1 MLVTLWTCTLYAI
14 LGKAYD
20 FDTESIHYVS
30 YVLTSSEDL
39 ERFST
44 AFLPQ

>member
-1 MLVTLWTCTLYAI
+1 MLVTLWTCTLYAL

-30 YVLTSSEDL
+30 
-39 ERFST
+39 
-44 AFLPQ
+44 